1 MKKTLLSRKD
11 LYDLIWSKSWFDI
24 TDQFDLSMFRLL
36 KICKENRVPAP
47 SDDWWTETT
56 IKEIAYKPE
65 LYVDDSCRD
74 DAIIEIVS
82 DREIR
87 QTRINEIKE
96 DIEESCGEYLS
107 VPTRLFSPD
116 QLILNAKYSL
126 EDNKPSSSNRD
137 EGSAEHVSIFV
148 TKKNIGRSL
157 RILDT
162 FIKLI
167 KIRGHSIEMD
177 NHEYKIHIGAENYE
191 FSIREKYKKVENKE
205 KWHDYDYVPTG
216 LLVLSVGRWSD
227 KKEFVDSGIPIEK
240 KLSYA
245 LAYLE
250 YTAEEG
256 RHSMEVNE
264 THRKK
269 REEEERIAQEIKE
282 RETQEIERFNN
293 LIKQANEWNQARLL
307 REFINEVESKTTEMN
322 QESEIVHEWIKW
334 AQARI
339 NDYDPLSCGLN
350 TFLSEVVSDQK
361 LLH

>member
-11 LYDLIWSKSWFDI
+11 LYDLIWSKSWFVI

-47 SDDWWTETT
+47 SDDWWTEST
-56 IKEIAYKPE
+56 IKELPYKPL
-65 LYVDDSCRD
+65 LYLDDFWRD
-74 DAIIEIVS
+74 DTMIEIIS

-87 QTRINEIKE
+87 QMRINEIKE
-96 DIEESCGEYLS
+96 DIEESYGEYLS

-162 FIKLI
+162 FVKLI

-191 FSIREKYKKVENKE
+191 FSIREKYKKVESKE
-205 KWHDYDYVPTG
+205 KWKDYDYVPTG

-227 KKEFVDSGIPIEK
+227 KKEFVDSGIQIEK

-250 YTAEEG
+250 YTAEEW

-264 THRKK
+264 IHRKK

-282 RETQEIERFNN
+282 RESQEIERFNN
-293 LIKQANEWNQARLL
+293 LIKQANEWTQARLL
-307 REFINEVESKTTEMN
+307 REFINEVESKTRRIDK
-322 QESEIVHEWIKW
+322 ESENVLEWVNW
-334 AQARI
+334 ARRKV
-339 NDYDPLSCGLN
+339 DEYDPSINMSDKL
-350 TFLSEVVSDQK
+350 FLEEDK
-361 LLH
+361 LKIN